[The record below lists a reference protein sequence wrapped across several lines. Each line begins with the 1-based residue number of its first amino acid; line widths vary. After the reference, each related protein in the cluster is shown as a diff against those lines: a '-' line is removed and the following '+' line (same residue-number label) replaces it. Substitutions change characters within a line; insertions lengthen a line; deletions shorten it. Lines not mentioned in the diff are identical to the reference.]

1 MLTEEQCKAIK
12 SISIYILLIAGPGTG
27 KTTVLT
33 ERIIYL
39 LEHQEILEERI
50 HAFTFTNKATRE
62 MENRISKR
70 LNRPQDRKSVV

>member
-39 LEHQEILEERI
+39 FQH
-50 HAFTFTNKATRE
+50 
-62 MENRISKR
+62 
-70 LNRPQDRKSVV
+70 